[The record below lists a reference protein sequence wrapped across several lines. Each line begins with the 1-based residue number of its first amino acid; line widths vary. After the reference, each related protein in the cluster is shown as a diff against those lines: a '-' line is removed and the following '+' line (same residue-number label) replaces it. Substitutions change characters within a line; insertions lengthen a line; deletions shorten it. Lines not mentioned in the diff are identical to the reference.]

1 VFGEDVVRTYALA
14 TTRSNARTVTPR
26 ISMEPSANGSFQTHR
41 SRRKRIGILLAG
53 VLFLATI
60 FGVVVLVTLL
70 VDVVASGM
78 PWLDGRFLDS
88 FPSRNPGEAGIKSAL
103 FGSLWLMGLTALIS
117 VPLGV
122 ASAVYL
128 EEYAKDGWFL
138 RLIQINIANLAGVPS
153 VVYGILGLALFV
165 RFAALGQSLLAGAL
179 TLSLLIL
186 PIIIIS
192 TQEALR
198 SIPSGIRENAYALGA
213 TRWQVIW
220 SHVLP
225 MAAPGIFTGVI
236 LALSRAIGETAP
248 LILIGALTF
257 VPFLPRGA
265 LDQFTALPI
274 QIFNWTARPQSEFEG
289 LAAAAIVVLMILLF
303 TMNLTAILL
312 RNYFEERRAGS

>member
-1 VFGEDVVRTYALA
+1 
-14 TTRSNARTVTPR
+14 
-26 ISMEPSANGSFQTHR
+26 MEPSSNGSFDLRR
-41 SRRKRIGILLAG
+41 SRRKRIGVILAG
-53 VLFLATI
+53 ILFLATI
-60 FGVVVLVTLL
+60 FGIVVLVTLL
-70 VDVVASGM
+70 VDVVQDAT
-78 PWLDGRFLDS
+78 PWLDTQFLGS
-88 FPSRNPGEAGIKSAL
+88 LPSRFPEEAGIISAL
-103 FGSLWLMGLTALIS
+103 FGTLWLMGLTALIS

-122 ASAVYL
+122 ASALYL
-128 EEYAKDGWFL
+128 EEYADEGWFL
-138 RLIQINIANLAGVPS
+138 RLIQVNIANLAGVPS

-165 RFAALGQSLLAGAL
+165 RFAAWGNSLLSGAL

-198 SIPSGIRENAYALGA
+198 SLPTGIRESAYALGA

-248 LILIGALTF
+248 LILVGALTF
-257 VPFLPRGA
+257 VPFLPQGA

-274 QIFNWTARPQSEFEG
+274 QIFNWTARPQDEFRG

-312 RNYFEERRAGS
+312 RNYFENQRADT

>member
-1 VFGEDVVRTYALA
+1 
-14 TTRSNARTVTPR
+14 
-26 ISMEPSANGSFQTHR
+26 MEPSSNGSFELRR
-41 SRRKRIGILLAG
+41 SRRKRIGVILAG

-60 FGVVVLVTLL
+60 FGIVVLVTLL
-70 VDVVASGM
+70 VDVAQDAA
-78 PWLDGRFLDS
+78 PWLDRQFLSS
-88 FPSRNPGEAGIKSAL
+88 FPSRHPSEAGILSAL
-103 FGSLWLMGLTALIS
+103 IGTLWLMGLTALIS

-128 EEYAKDGWFL
+128 EEYAEDGWFL
-138 RLIQINIANLAGVPS
+138 RLIQVNISNLAGVPS

-165 RFAALGQSLLAGAL
+165 RFAAWGNSLLSGAL

-198 SIPSGIRENAYALGA
+198 GIPSGIRESAFALGA

-248 LILIGALTF
+248 LILVGALTF
-257 VPFLPRGA
+257 IPFLPQGA

-274 QIFNWTARPQSEFEG
+274 QIFNWTARPQDEFQG

-312 RNYFEERRAGS
+312 RNYFENQRAGA

>member
-1 VFGEDVVRTYALA
+1 MESSSNGTFHLRRT
-14 TTRSNARTVTPR
+14 
-26 ISMEPSANGSFQTHR
+26 
-41 SRRKRIGILLAG
+41 RRKRIGMILAG

-60 FGVVVLVTLL
+60 LGIVVLVTLL
-70 VDVVASGM
+70 VDVAMQSRA
-78 PWLDGRFLDS
+78 WLDMQFLNS
-88 FPSRNPGEAGIKSAL
+88 LPSRFADQAGIKPPL
-103 FGSLWLMGLTALIS
+103 YGSLWLMGLTALIS

-128 EEYAKDGWFL
+128 EEYARDGWFL
-138 RLIQINIANLAGVPS
+138 QLIQINIANLAGVPS

-198 SIPSGIRENAYALGA
+198 SLPTGLRESAYALGA

-225 MAAPGIFTGVI
+225 NAAPGIFTGVI

-257 VPFLPRGA
+257 VPFLPQSA
-265 LDQFTALPI
+265 MDQFTALPI
-274 QIFNWTARPQSEFEG
+274 QIFNWTARPQDEFRG

-303 TMNLTAILL
+303 AMNLSAILL
-312 RNYFEERRAGS
+312 RDYFERQTAGE

>member
-1 VFGEDVVRTYALA
+1 
-14 TTRSNARTVTPR
+14 
-26 ISMEPSANGSFQTHR
+26 MELSPNGSFNLRRLH
-41 SRRKRIGILLAG
+41 RKRVGLALAG

-60 FGVVVLVTLL
+60 FGIVVLVTLL
-70 VDVVASGM
+70 VDVVVTSV
-78 PWLDGRFLDS
+78 PWLDGQFIASL
-88 FPSRNPGEAGIKSAL
+88 PSRNPGEAGIQSAL
-103 FGSLWLMGLTALIS
+103 IGSLWLMGLTALIS

-122 ASAVYL
+122 ASALYL
-128 EEYAKDGWFL
+128 EEYARDGWFL
-138 RLIQINIANLAGVPS
+138 RLIQVNIANLAGVPS

-165 RFAALGQSLLAGAL
+165 RFAALSNSLLAGAL

-198 SIPSGIRENAYALGA
+198 SIPSGIRESAYALGA
-213 TRWQVIW
+213 TRWQVIY

-225 MAAPGIFTGVI
+225 MAAPGIMTGVI

-248 LILIGALTF
+248 LILVGALTF
-257 VPFLPRGA
+257 VPFVPQGA

-274 QIFNWTARPQSEFEG
+274 QIFNWTARPQDEFRG

-312 RNYFEERRAGS
+312 RNYFETRRAGA

>member
-1 VFGEDVVRTYALA
+1 
-14 TTRSNARTVTPR
+14 
-26 ISMEPSANGSFQTHR
+26 MEPSSNGSFNLRR
-41 SRRKRIGILLAG
+41 SRRERIGMILAG

-60 FGVVVLVTLL
+60 FGIVVLVTLL
-70 VDVVASGM
+70 VDVAVTAA
-78 PWLDGRFLDS
+78 PWLDGQFVSSL
-88 FPSRNPGEAGIKSAL
+88 PSRNPGEAGIWSGL
-103 FGSLWLMGLTALIS
+103 FGTLWLMGLTALIS

-128 EEYAKDGWFL
+128 EEYAQEGWFL
-138 RLIQINIANLAGVPS
+138 RLIQVNIANLAGVPS

-165 RFAALGQSLLAGAL
+165 RFAAFGNSLLAGAL

-198 SIPSGIRENAYALGA
+198 SIPSGIRESAYALGA

-225 MAAPGIFTGVI
+225 MAAPGIMTGVI

-248 LILIGALTF
+248 LILVGALTF
-257 VPFLPRGA
+257 VPFVPQGA
-265 LDQFTALPI
+265 MDQFTALPI
-274 QIFNWTARPQSEFEG
+274 QIFNWTARPQDEFRG

-312 RNYFEERRAGS
+312 RNYFEERRAGT

>member
-1 VFGEDVVRTYALA
+1 MHALPAPRSSTRAFIPRT
-14 TTRSNARTVTPR
+14 
-26 ISMEPSANGSFQTHR
+26 SMEPSEDGSFQTHR
-41 SRRKRIGILLAG
+41 SRRKRIGIALAG
-53 VLFLATI
+53 ILFLATI

-70 VDVVASGM
+70 VDVVTSGT
-78 PWLDGRFLDS
+78 PWLDGRFITS

-128 EEYAKDGWFL
+128 EEYARDGWFL

-312 RNYFEERRAGS
+312 RNYFEERRASS